1 MPTPAPDAATYTIQ
15 GRTVTLPVCVRDAC
29 VLVANFVVSA
39 DAVRRLLPTT
49 ALQPVELYPGG
60 ALMSLAAVEYRDNDL
75 GQYNEVAINFF
86 VRHVAPAT
94 PRRGSDLSAGAVA
107 MPSRPGAP
115 PATAAA
121 RPPRPALPFVGA
133 LLAFVRREVGV
144 YVHRMPVTTSFSRDA
159 GYEIW
164 GYPKTVDDI
173 AFTDDA
179 DRRTC
184 VLRADG
190 SHVLTLT
197 TARRGRLRLGDMPQ
211 DTYTWRDGGIIR
223 TRSTMRGQGVGVRLG
238 GAQLTLGAHPIAD
251 ELRTLGLPRRA
262 LMTMS
267 MEHLAATFHAP
278 EEV

>member
-1 MPTPAPDAATYTIQ
+1 MPP
-15 GRTVTLPVCVRDAC
+15 
-29 VLVANFVVSA
+29 
-39 DAVRRLLPTT
+39 
-49 ALQPVELYPGG
+49 
-60 ALMSLAAVEYRDNDL
+60 
-75 GQYNEVAINFF
+75 
-86 VRHVAPAT
+86 
-94 PRRGSDLSAGAVA
+94 
-107 MPSRPGAP
+107 RPGAP

-173 AFTDDA
+173 AFTDAAGPPHLRAARRRLARPDA
-179 DRRTC
+179 HDRAPRPAPSRRHAAGHVHLARRRASSARDRRC
-184 VLRADG
+184 
-190 SHVLTLT
+190 
-197 TARRGRLRLGDMPQ
+197 AR
-211 DTYTWRDGGIIR
+211 
-223 TRSTMRGQGVGVRLG
+223 QGVGVRLG